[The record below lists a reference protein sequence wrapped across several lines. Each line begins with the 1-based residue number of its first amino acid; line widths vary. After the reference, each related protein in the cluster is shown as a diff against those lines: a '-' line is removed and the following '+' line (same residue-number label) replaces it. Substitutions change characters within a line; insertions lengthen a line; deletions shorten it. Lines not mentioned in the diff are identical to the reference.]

1 MDLKAYIANIKED
14 IKRSQSAVKDLKVE
28 RTYMLRIC
36 AVFALNV
43 IGIIGFAVLK
53 EEFPVAVFAGL
64 WVISALIIGNVLW
77 HVFARDIKQNLPA
90 MFADECQKYGATR
103 HDFKCRIVYIGK
115 MLFRGFSCRIY
126 VYENAV
132 LLKFGK
138 RCMVTDAGRQI
149 KITEMMFGYR
159 CEFEKDGQYVQCR
172 LNKKQAEIM
181 QQWQSENSS
190 F

>member
-1 MDLKAYIANIKED
+1 MDWRKYIDFIKQD
-14 IKRSQSAVKDLKVE
+14 IKRSYAATKGLEIE
-28 RTYMLRIC
+28 RTYMLRIYI
-36 AVFALNV
+36 VFALNV
-43 IGIIGFAVLK
+43 IGIIGFAVMK
-53 EEFPVAVFAGL
+53 EKFPVAVFVGL
-64 WVISALIIGNVLW
+64 WVISALIIGNILW
-77 HVFARDIKQNLPA
+77 HVFAKDIKQNLPA
-90 MFADECQKYGATR
+90 VFADECQKYGAAR

-138 RCMVTDAGRQI
+138 RCMVTDSGRQI
-149 KITEMMFGYR
+149 KIAEMMFGYR

-172 LNKKQAEIM
+172 LNKKQAEIL
-181 QQWQSENSS
+181 QQWQGENSS